1 MNHTKEP
8 WKVDLRSGCCAI
20 YPENRAEESNGCD
33 GNHDRNICFS
43 SKGSTYVE
51 DQQGSYWDMD
61 EQVQV
66 DFKRIVACV
75 NACAGITDAVIEE
88 GIIKKA
94 LIAYLGTYDRN
105 ATWNGMKVW
114 EDV

>member
-8 WKVDLRSGCCAI
+8 WVAKKTLQGRNSSISNKRGKTIAIAYQNENIDGDDLA
-20 YPENRAEESNGCD
+20 NA
-33 GNHDRNICFS
+33 
-43 SKGSTYVE
+43 
-51 DQQGSYWDMD
+51 
-61 EQVQV
+61 
-66 DFKRIVACV
+66 KRIAACV

-94 LIAYLGTYDRN
+94 LIAYLGTYDRS

-114 EDV
+114 EGCDE